1 MSIEVSSLSI
11 YPVKSL
17 SGLLLD
23 TRRVDSFGL
32 YQDRRWMVVDKD
44 QRFVTQRE
52 QPTMCLILVTL
63 SSNGIR
69 LTTPNMEDIDVTVPQ
84 ASNTE
89 TIDVIVWKDSCQA
102 LDGGDAV
109 ATWLSQFLQFE
120 CRLMYF
126 PENSVR
132 LVDQDYAQADDKTA
146 FSDGFP
152 VLLTSE
158 ASLQDLNN
166 RLDDPIEMRR
176 FRPNIVVRGCD
187 PFEEDLWQEIKIGEI
202 SYRVVKP
209 CSRCG
214 IPNINPQTA
223 ERGQEPSRALIRY
236 RRRDGKI
243 LFGQNLIP
251 NNVGNIKVGMPL
263 EILKTL

>member
-1 MSIEVSSLSI
+1 MSIEVSGLSI

-17 SGLLLD
+17 SGLMLN
-23 TRRVDSFGL
+23 TSRIDSFGL
-32 YQDRRWMVVDKD
+32 YQDRRWMVVDKG
-44 QRFVTQRE
+44 QCFVTQRE
-52 QPTMCLILVTL
+52 QPTMCLILAAL

-69 LTTPNMEDIDVTVPQ
+69 LTAPNM
-84 ASNTE
+84 E
-89 TIDVIVWKDSCQA
+89 TIDVIAPQVNNAEVIDVVVWKDSCQA
-102 LDGGDAV
+102 LDAGDTI
-109 ATWLSQFLQFE
+109 ATWLSHFLQIE

-126 PENSVR
+126 PDSSIR
-132 LVDQDYAQADDKTA
+132 LVDQDYAHADDKTA

-152 VLLTSE
+152 ILLTSE

-166 RLDDPIEMRR
+166 RLDNPIEMRR

-187 PFEEDLWQEIKIGEI
+187 PFEEDLWQEIKIGDI
-202 SYRVVKP
+202 CYRVVKP

-223 ERGQEPSRALIRY
+223 ERGQEPSRTLISY

-243 LFGQNLIP
+243 FFGQNLIP
-251 NNVGNIKVGMPL
+251 NNLGDIKVGMSV